1 MKFFL
6 ETVETIEAG
15 NGFSHYDICH
25 ITWLVAFILSAII
38 CCIVYRKLN
47 QTRRKIFQKV
57 LALLI
62 VADEIFKMVMLAIG
76 GNYTL
81 EYLPLHLCS
90 INIFLIAIHSFKPYK
105 VLDNFLYYIGLPAAL
120 AALLFPSWASLPPA
134 NFMHIHSFTVHIL
147 LALYPLTL
155 TFGGDIKP
163 DIKLLP
169 KLLLLLVCMA
179 VPIYF
184 INILCNSNY
193 MFLMYA
199 DPGNP
204 LLWFE
209 ENWGSHLL
217 GYPVLITAVL
227 AVMSAPFLIISAIKK
242 RKTNEKPEV

>member
-1 MKFFL
+1 MKYFL
-6 ETVETIEAG
+6 ETVDTIEAG
-15 NGFSHYDICH
+15 HGFSHYGVCH
-25 ITWLVAFILSAII
+25 ILWITAFILMAVV
-38 CCIVYRKLN
+38 CCIIYRKSGEN
-47 QTRRKIFQKV
+47 RRKIFRRIV
-57 LALLI
+57 AALI
-62 VADEIFKMVMLAIG
+62 VADELFKMLMLTIG

-90 INIFLIAIHSFKPYK
+90 INIFLIAIHSFKPFK
-105 VLDNFLYYIGLPAAL
+105 VLDNFLYYIGLPAAV

-147 LALYPLTL
+147 LALYPLML
-155 TFGGDIKP
+155 TIGGDIKP
-163 DIKLLP
+163 NIKLLP

-184 INILCNSNY
+184 INILCDSNY

-227 AVMSAPFLIISAIKK
+227 AVMSAPFPIISAIIRN
-242 RKTNEKPEV
+242 RKEKNN